1 MVVKACAFPLYCN
14 NNRGANTIQKPT
26 ILSFIRLILTIVKK
40 IFLKLQLF
48 PISRLQKAYGILPL
62 SRFNKMAK
70 LEYNDTLKRLH
81 NNYRLS
87 VMNDDTFE
95 EVVTV
100 KLSRLSVYIGLSTGL
115 VLLVG
120 LTIALIA
127 FSPIKYY
134 IPGYGTRESRTALQL
149 LKIRTD
155 SLEQS
160 IKYKDQYLESI
171 KKVLNGTTPIQRD
184 TIILQAPKTAISNE

>member
-1 MVVKACAFPLYCN
+1 
-14 NNRGANTIQKPT
+14 
-26 ILSFIRLILTIVKK
+26 
-40 IFLKLQLF
+40 
-48 PISRLQKAYGILPL
+48 
-62 SRFNKMAK
+62 MAK
-70 LEYNDTLKRLH
+70 LEHNDTLKRLR

-87 VMNDDTFE
+87 VMTDDTYE
-95 EVVTV
+95 EVVTF
-100 KLSRLSVYIGLSTGL
+100 KLSRLSVYIGLSTSL

-127 FSPIKYY
+127 FTPIKYY

-171 KKVLNGTTPIQRD
+171 KKVLNGTTPTQRD
-184 TIILQAPKTAISNE
+184 TVLLDVPKKAISNE